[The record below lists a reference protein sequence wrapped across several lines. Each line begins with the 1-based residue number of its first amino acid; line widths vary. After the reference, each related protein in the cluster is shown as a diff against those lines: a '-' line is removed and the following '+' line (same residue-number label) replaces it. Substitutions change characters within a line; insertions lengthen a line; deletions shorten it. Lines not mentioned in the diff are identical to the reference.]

1 MSIEDQLNSLKEV
14 FNLFDDPKDKFVQ
27 LMDMAKE
34 SSGLGLEQK
43 TDSNKI
49 NGCTSQAWIVGIPN
63 DDGTYKFK
71 IDSDAL
77 IVKGLLRILEKVF
90 SDQPVKEILKVQ
102 SNDILSSVGLEN
114 AITNQRTNGFTS
126 AVNKVHALLN
136 ETQ

>member
-34 SSGLGLEQK
+34 SSGLGPEEK

-126 AVNKVHALLN
+126 AVNKVHALLK
-136 ETQ
+136 

>member
-1 MSIEDQLNSLKEV
+1 MNGLHKIMSIEDQLNSLKEV

-34 SSGLGLEQK
+34 SSGLGHEEK

-90 SDQPVKEILKVQ
+90 SDHPVKEILKIHGSHLIIGWVVLCGIIYREQ
-102 SNDILSSVGLEN
+102 IER
-114 AITNQRTNGFTS
+114 IFYMI
-126 AVNKVHALLN
+126 
-136 ETQ
+136 

>member
-34 SSGLGLEQK
+34 SSGLSLEQK

-90 SDQPVKEILKVQ
+90 SDEPNTE
-102 SNDILSSVGLEN
+102 
-114 AITNQRTNGFTS
+114 
-126 AVNKVHALLN
+126 
-136 ETQ
+136 

>member
-34 SSGLGLEQK
+34 SSGLGPEEK

-63 DDGTYKFK
+63 DL
-71 IDSDAL
+71 SL
-77 IVKGLLRILEKVF
+77 IHI
-90 SDQPVKEILKVQ
+90 
-102 SNDILSSVGLEN
+102 
-114 AITNQRTNGFTS
+114 
-126 AVNKVHALLN
+126 
-136 ETQ
+136 